1 MCFSVN
7 VNLIR
12 EELENRFGA
21 TLIDPDKYRP
31 SYYYHAFG
39 LPELP
44 AVCSDSPGK
53 IRLLKWGLIPTW
65 TKNDEDAKV
74 IRFKTFNARSE
85 TIDQKP
91 SFSTTLKNQRC
102 IIPVKGYFEWQHIGK
117 EKIPWYIYHAEDE
130 VLALAGLY
138 NKWTSSATGEVF
150 DTFSIITTEANN
162 FTAEIH
168 NSGKR
173 MPAIL
178 DKQSESLWL
187 NLSLNEKDISGL
199 LKPAPENFLK
209 AHTVSPLINNKTAN
223 RNTPQV
229 IQPYKYITNNLLF

>member
-1 MCFSVN
+1 MCFTVN
-7 VNLIR
+7 VNLIK

-44 AVCSDSPGK
+44 VVCSEFPDS
-53 IRLLKWGLIPTW
+53 LMLMKWGLIPSW
-65 TKNDEDAKV
+65 TKNEDDAKV

-85 TIDQKP
+85 TIFQKP
-91 SFSTTLKNQRC
+91 SFSGSLKKQRC
-102 IIPVKGYFEWQHIGK
+102 IIPVKGYFEWQHIGS
-117 EKIPWYIYHAEDE
+117 EKIPWYIYHAEDQI
-130 VLALAGLY
+130 LSFAGLY
-138 NKWTSSATGEVF
+138 SSWTSNVTGEVIN
-150 DTFSIITTEANN
+150 TFTVVTTDANN
-162 FTAEIH
+162 LTSEIH

-178 DKQSESLWL
+178 EKDDESKWL
-187 NLSLNEKDISGL
+187 NLSLTEREIMGL
-199 LKPAPENFLK
+199 LKPAPEKFLK
-209 AHTVSPLINNKTAN
+209 AHTVSPLINDKTAN

-229 IQPYKYITNNLLF
+229 IQPFKYRTNNLLF

>member
-1 MCFSVN
+1 MCFTVN
-7 VNLIR
+7 VNIIK

-21 TLIDPDKYRP
+21 TFIDPDKYRP

-44 AVCSDSPGK
+44 VVCSDSPGNLK
-53 IRLLKWGLIPTW
+53 LMKWGLIPSW

-85 TIDQKP
+85 TISQKP
-91 SFSTTLKNQRC
+91 SFSGSLKRQRC
-102 IIPVKGYFEWQHIGK
+102 IIPVKGYFEWQHIGR
-117 EKIPWYIYHAEDE
+117 EKIPWYIYHAEDQI
-130 VLALAGLY
+130 LSFAGLY
-138 NKWTSSATGEVF
+138 NRWTSNTTGEAI
-150 DTFSIITTEANN
+150 DTFSIITTDAN
-162 FTAEIH
+162 TLTSEIH

-178 DKQSESLWL
+178 DKGAELKWL
-187 NLSLNEKDISGL
+187 NLSLTENEITGL
-199 LKPAPENFLK
+199 LKPAPEHILK
-209 AHTVSPLINNKTAN
+209 AHTVSPLINDKTAN

-229 IQPYKYITNNLLF
+229 IQPYKYITNSLLF

>member
-1 MCFSVN
+1 MCFTVN
-7 VNLIR
+7 VNLIK

-44 AVCSDSPGK
+44 AVCSGSPENIK
-53 IRLLKWGLIPTW
+53 LMKWGLIPSW
-65 TKNDEDAKV
+65 IKNEEDAKV

-85 TIDQKP
+85 TISQKP
-91 SFSTTLKNQRC
+91 SFSGSLKKQRC

-117 EKIPWYIYHAEDE
+117 EKIPWYIYHSEDHI
-130 VLALAGLY
+130 LSLAGVY
-138 NKWTSSATGEVF
+138 NSWTSNVTGEVL
-150 DTFSIITTEANN
+150 DTFSIITTDANN
-162 FTAEIH
+162 LTAEIH

-178 DKQSESLWL
+178 DKEGESGWL
-187 NLSLNEKDISGL
+187 NLSLSENEITGM
-199 LKPAPENFLK
+199 LKPAPENLLK
-209 AHTVSPLINNKTAN
+209 AHTVSPLINDKTAN
-223 RNTPQV
+223 KNTPLI
-229 IQPYKYITNNLLF
+229 IQPYKYTTNSLLF